1 MKATELKLDA
11 TSMKRNARQAVDL
24 IKVLANENRLMIMCA
39 LCSGE
44 LAVNEL
50 NERIQLSQ
58 SALSQHLAILRHQGL
73 VRTRRDGQTIYYSLN
88 DTAALPVIQTLHD
101 EYCKR

>member
-1 MKATELKLDA
+1 MNQSARKAV
-11 TSMKRNARQAVDL
+11 SL
-24 IKVLANENRLMIMCA
+24 IKSLANENRLMIMCA

-50 NERIQLSQ
+50 NERIRLSQ
-58 SALSQHLAILRHQGL
+58 SALSQHLAILRRQGL
-73 VRTRRDGQTIYYSLN
+73 VRTRRDAQTIYYSLK
-88 DTAALPVIQTLHD
+88 DSAALPVIQTLYD